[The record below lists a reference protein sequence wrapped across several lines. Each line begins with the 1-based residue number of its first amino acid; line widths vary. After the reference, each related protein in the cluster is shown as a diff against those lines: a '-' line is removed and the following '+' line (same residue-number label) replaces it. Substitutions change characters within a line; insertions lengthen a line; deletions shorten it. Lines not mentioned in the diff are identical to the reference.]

1 MWNGHRPHSLIPG
14 ESTRSSNIEEA
25 DGQSGDSVPPEGHIQ
40 FNKIALAG
48 AVFAALGLVMI
59 VVADRMSQ
67 GLLSDYLISD
77 MTEQDYLNQIEAI
90 DALMTTGVV
99 ITAAAVIVVA
109 FSVPPISA
117 QSFDKMRRRIE
128 TDFYRRC
135 PSCGSWNT
143 KLVANCQ
150 TCGILMPKLPESSR
164 VNPEPSVY
172 KEGPT

>member
-1 MWNGHRPHSLIPG
+1 M
-14 ESTRSSNIEEA
+14 ST
-25 DGQSGDSVPPEGHIQ
+25 VPSEGHMK
-40 FNKIALAG
+40 FNMIAMAG
-48 AVFAALGLVMI
+48 AVFAALGLVLI

-67 GLLSDYLISD
+67 GILSDYLLTD
-77 MTEQDYLNQIEAI
+77 MTEMEYIDKVEAI
-90 DALMTTGVV
+90 DSLMTIGIV

-109 FSVPPISA
+109 FSVPSITTH
-117 QSFDKMRRRIE
+117 SFEKMRRKIE

-150 TCGILMPKLPESSR
+150 TCGILMPKLPETSK
-164 VNPEPSVY
+164 VNPEPSVF